1 MARKADPHDSY
12 RLVGA
17 YERLR
22 KTLREL
28 PEDQSPDESVL
39 DKHLSYWVLPA
50 DKRLPIAFLDQTLG
64 SLLELSLEE
73 LLATPG
79 VGKKK
84 IISFFD
90 LLRRAIKTAKGKPGK
105 ESHDFGLKDKQHAS
119 GAPREAGVFDPTVV
133 SEEIWKSWRETVTRA
148 GLEGHKLGRVA
159 PSLRPLPTVV
169 WHTPLSEYTHRT
181 LGEIR
186 RLKTHGEKRVR
197 AILEVFCTIHEA
209 LSTSV
214 LNENLDLELLPRFIP
229 PLTRWL
235 GETAWAP
242 TPPTAEEVR
251 ERVITPM
258 VQQVEIDLGEQIATL
273 AAQRLRLHGEA
284 PSVTEQAEGLGL
296 TRARVYQL
304 LDECARAMEVRWPE
318 GRWLLAPLRSNL
330 DGASPESMALVHG
343 LRDLFYPEERPQG
356 AAAAGSSLTSQ
367 TV

>member
-1 MARKADPHDSY
+1 
-12 RLVGA
+12 
-17 YERLR
+17 
-22 KTLREL
+22 
-28 PEDQSPDESVL
+28 VL

-64 SLLELSLEE
+64 SLLDLSLEE

-90 LLRRAIKTAKGKPGK
+90 LLRRAIKTANGKAGNQ
-105 ESHDFGLKDKQHAS
+105 SHAFGLQDKHPAL
-119 GAPREAGVFDPTVV
+119 GALREPGVFDPTIV
-133 SEEIWKSWRETVTRA
+133 SEEIWKSWRETVSRA

-169 WHTPLSEYTHRT
+169 WHTPLSEYTGRT
-181 LGEIR
+181 LEEIR

-197 AILEVFCTIHEA
+197 AILEVFFTVHEA

-214 LNENLDLELLPRFIP
+214 LQENLDLELLPRFIP

-235 GETAWAP
+235 CEAAWAQAP
-242 TPPTAEEVR
+242 LTDEAIR
-251 ERVITPM
+251 KRVIEPM
-258 VQQVEIDLGEQIATL
+258 VRQIELDLGEQIGTL

-284 PSVTEQAEGLGL
+284 PSVTQQAEGLGL

-304 LDECARAMEVRWPE
+304 LDECARAMDVRWPE
-318 GRWLLAPLRSNL
+318 GRWLLASLTARL
-330 DGASPESMALVHG
+330 DGASSESMALVHG
-343 LRDLFYPEERPQG
+343 LRELFYPEERPQG
-356 AAAAGSSLTSQ
+356 APAVASHSGQ